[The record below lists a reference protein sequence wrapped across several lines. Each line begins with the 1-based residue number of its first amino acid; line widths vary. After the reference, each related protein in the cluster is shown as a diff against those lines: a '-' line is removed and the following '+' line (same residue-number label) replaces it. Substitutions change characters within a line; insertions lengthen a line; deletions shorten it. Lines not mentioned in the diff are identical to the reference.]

1 MLSRGDVLKLM
12 ADRWPRPH
20 LHWITSS
27 LLRFTPTPF
36 WRPTHALAA
45 KARPLEPPIGA
56 HHITSDGYT
65 DVGSIEA
72 PGLKFQ
78 VLSGATVACIFGL
91 VTLGGVVRLTGSGL
105 GCPDWPLCHGQVI
118 PPFEYHALIEY
129 SHRML
134 ASVAGVLVVGLAVV
148 VWRRH
153 RRQPWLMIPA
163 TAGIILL
170 ATQVMLGGATVLKDL
185 SSGLVLAHLAVAEAL
200 MACMVVVS
208 VVAIGGPIR
217 LPKLWSGR
225 RPTDWLPLLTL
236 TAAALAYGLLLTGS
250 YVTVSGATVSCG
262 EWWPLCQGQLIPE
275 GGYAWLHMGHRIAAG
290 IVGAL
295 VIPVVVLSWRRSSF
309 QEPLKWAA
317 LAAGI
322 LFLIQVGIGASIVTS
337 GFTMAARLSH
347 LSIATL
353 MWVSLAVL
361 ALVVLRGG
369 SGRLEVGGR
378 A

>member
-1 MLSRGDVLKLM
+1 VRRGDVLKLI
-12 ADRWPRPH
+12 AGKWPRPH
-20 LHWITSS
+20 LQWISSS
-27 LLRFTPTPF
+27 LLRFTPTLSS
-36 WRPTHALAA
+36 RPTPAYAA
-45 KARPLEPPIGA
+45 NAWSLESPMGA
-56 HHITSDGYT
+56 HHITSDGDT
-65 DVGSIEA
+65 DARGRET

-78 VLSGATVACIFGL
+78 VLSVSTVAFIFGL

-105 GCPDWPLCHGQVI
+105 GCPDWPLCYGQVI

-134 ASVAGVLVVGLAVV
+134 ASVAGVMVISLAVI

-153 RRQPWLMIPA
+153 RKQAWLMIPA

-170 ATQVMLGGATVLKDL
+170 ATQVMLGGATVMKELP
-185 SSGLVLAHLAVAEAL
+185 SALVLAHLAVAEAL
-200 MACMVVVS
+200 MACMVAISVVS
-208 VVAIGGPIR
+208 IGSPVR
-217 LPKLWSGR
+217 LPKLWSGEGLS
-225 RPTDWLPLLTL
+225 DKLPLLTL

-262 EWWPLCQGQLIPE
+262 EFWPLCQGQLIPD
-275 GGYAWLHMGHRIAAG
+275 GSYAWLHMSHRIVAG

-295 VIPVVVLSWRRSSF
+295 VILVVVLAWRRSSF
-309 QEPLKWAA
+309 QDPLKWVA
-317 LAAGI
+317 LAAGL
-322 LFLIQVGIGASIVTS
+322 LFLIQVGLGASIVTS
-337 GFTMAARLSH
+337 GFTMATRLSH
-347 LSIATL
+347 LSVATL

-369 SGRLEVGGR
+369 AAPLKDGGR